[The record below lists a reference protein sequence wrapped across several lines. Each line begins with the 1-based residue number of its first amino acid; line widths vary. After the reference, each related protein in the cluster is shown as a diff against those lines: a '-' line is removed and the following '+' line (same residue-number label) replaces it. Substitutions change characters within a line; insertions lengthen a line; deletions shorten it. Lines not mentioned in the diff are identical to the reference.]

1 MSDSKTIFLIAGE
14 PSGDER
20 GAELVKALKKQN
32 PNLRFE
38 GLGGKLMQAEGV
50 KLVDNLCA
58 LAAIGFGDVLAKYF
72 KIRKIFYATLHYVLR
87 LKPDCLILIDY
98 PGFNLRFAKQVNR
111 RIKTFYY
118 VSPQLWAW
126 AKHRIHLIKETVDR
140 MLVLFHFEE
149 KMYQEA
155 GIPVTWVGHPLAE
168 RAPITKSKSE
178 MRKEY
183 GVEHSEKVVA
193 LLPGSRKTEIERIL
207 PVILESA
214 ALISKKIPSTA
225 FLLPE
230 SENVERNIYESIL
243 QKYQGK
249 LTIKRMRGEAVEK
262 MLRASDAA
270 IVTSGTATL
279 ETALT
284 LTPFVI
290 LYKTHW
296 TTYTLGRIL
305 IQIPYIGLV
314 NVVAGRKIVQEFI
327 QHDAKAGVISRE
339 VIRLIEDQSARQQA
353 IQNLEEVQKNIGPS
367 GAASRTASAI
377 LANL

>member
-1 MSDSKTIFLIAGE
+1 MPESKTIFLIAGE
-14 PSGDER
+14 PSGDQR
-20 GAELVKALKKQN
+20 GAELVRALKKQN
-32 PNLRFE
+32 PGLKFE
-38 GLGGKLMQAEGV
+38 GLGGKLMEAEGV
-50 KLVDNLCA
+50 KLFDDLCA

-72 KIRKIFYATLHYVLR
+72 KIRKIFYATLQHVLK

-98 PGFNLRFAKQVNR
+98 PGFNLRFAKQINR

-155 GIPVTWVGHPLAE
+155 GVPVTWVGHPLAE
-168 RAPITKSKSE
+168 RAPVTKSKE
-178 MRKEY
+178 ALKKEF
-183 GVEHSEKVVA
+183 GVENAEKVIA

-214 ALISKKIPSTA
+214 RLISQETKSVS

-230 SENVERNIYESIL
+230 SENVGLEIYDSIL
-243 QKYQGK
+243 KNYEPM
-249 LTIKRMRGEAVEK
+249 LSIKRIRGKAVEP
-262 MLRASDAA
+262 MLHASDAA

-296 TTYTLGRIL
+296 TTYLLGRML
-305 IQIPYIGLV
+305 IQIPYIGLA
-314 NVVAGRKIVQEFI
+314 NVAAGRKIIQEFI
-327 QHDAKAGVISRE
+327 QHDAKPAAISKA
-339 VIRLIEDQSARQQA
+339 ILDL
-353 IQNLEEVQKNIGPS
+353 IQNPESRSRIIRDLEEIRNNIGPS
-367 GAASRTASAI
+367 GAAERAALAI
-377 LANL
+377 LNNL

>member
-1 MSDSKTIFLIAGE
+1 MANTIFLIAGE

-20 GAELVKALKKQN
+20 GAELVRALKKQD
-32 PNLRFE
+32 PALKFE

-50 KLVDNLCA
+50 KLFDDLCA
-58 LAAIGFGDVLAKYF
+58 LAAIGFGDVLVKYF
-72 KIRKIFYATLHYVLR
+72 KIRKIFYATLHYVLN

-98 PGFNLRFAKQVNR
+98 PGFNLRFAKQINR

-126 AKHRIHLIKETVDR
+126 ASHRIHLIKQVIDR

-149 KMYQEA
+149 KMYQDA

-168 RAPITKSKSE
+168 LPPMTKTKE
-178 MRKEY
+178 ELRKKFA
-183 GVEHSEKVVA
+183 VQHSEKIVA
-193 LLPGSRKTEIERIL
+193 LLPGSRKKEIERIL

-214 ALISKKIPSTA
+214 KIIAQKVNSVS
-225 FLLPE
+225 FILPE
-230 SENVERNIYESIL
+230 SDNVPRELYDSIVKPYNSMLNIKSVRGESIREVL
-243 QKYQGK
+243 G
-249 LTIKRMRGEAVEK
+249 
-262 MLRASDAA
+262 ASDAA

-296 TTYTLGRIL
+296 TTYLLGRML

-314 NVVAGRKIVQEFI
+314 NVVAGKKIIQEFI
-327 QHDAKAGVISRE
+327 QQDAKPEVISKE
-339 VIRLIEDQSARQQA
+339 VLELIENQGTRSKVIHNLEA
-353 IQNLEEVQKNIGPS
+353 IQNNIGS
-367 GAASRTASAI
+367 AGAADRAAQAI
-377 LANL
+377 LNSLS

>member
-1 MSDSKTIFLIAGE
+1 MPESKTIFLIAGE
-14 PSGDER
+14 PSGDSR
-20 GAELVKALKKQN
+20 GAELVRALKKQD
-32 PNLRFE
+32 PTLKFE

-50 KLVDNLCA
+50 KLFDDLCA

-72 KIRKIFYATLHYVLR
+72 KIRKIFYATLHYVLK

-98 PGFNLRFAKQVNR
+98 PGFNLRFAKQINR

-126 AKHRIHLIKETVDR
+126 AKHRIHLIKKVIDH

-149 KMYQEA
+149 KMYQDA
-155 GIPVTWVGHPLAE
+155 GILVTWVGHPLAE
-168 RAPITKSKSE
+168 LPAVTKSKE
-178 MRKEY
+178 ELRKEF
-183 GVEHSEKVVA
+183 GVQNSEKVVA
-193 LLPGSRKTEIERIL
+193 LLPGSRKAEIERIL
-207 PVILESA
+207 PIILESA
-214 ALISKKIPSTA
+214 QTISERIQSVA

-230 SENVERNIYESIL
+230 SENVSRKIYDSIL
-243 QKYQGK
+243 RRYEPK
-249 LTIKRMRGEAVEK
+249 LMIKRVRGESVQN
-262 MLRASDAA
+262 MLGASDAA

-296 TTYTLGRIL
+296 TTYWLGRML

-314 NVVAGRKIVQEFI
+314 NIVAGKKIIQEFI
-327 QHDAKAGVISRE
+327 QQDAQPDLISEAVLNLIANQEARQK
-339 VIRLIEDQSARQQA
+339 VIRD
-353 IQNLEEVQKNIGPS
+353 LEEVKSSIGPA
-367 GAASRTASAI
+367 GASERAARAI
-377 LANL
+377 LQNL